1 MRCGASQSSGSER
14 PTGRQDCCPG
24 GTPARS
30 SSSAELADD
39 DRGQPHG
46 LDRAQPC
53 RSNFYLVNNK
63 SGVCSRFV
71 YLFARTAAMPCY
83 KNAYQPPPPPTYS
96 SDIHLTTP
104 AEVYDLNFCFNQPAI
119 DNLKGDGRQVELE
132 PLIVR
137 LRITAL
143 DMCRAALDADQPRR
157 QPFAMLGAPCSQASM
172 PSCSSTTY
180 VPPTLPTCRHPSGQA
195 YSSVFS

>member
-14 PTGRQDCCPG
+14 PTGRQDCRPG

-53 RSNFYLVNNK
+53 RSNFHLVNNK

-119 DNLKGDGRQVELE
+119 DNLKGDGRQV
-132 PLIVR
+132 
-137 LRITAL
+137 
-143 DMCRAALDADQPRR
+143 RR
-157 QPFAMLGAPCSQASM
+157 GPDLAPG
-172 PSCSSTTY
+172 CSSS
-180 VPPTLPTCRHPSGQA
+180 SGRSKGLVSRPGGRPA
-195 YSSVFS
+195 RAPGTDRRPELCSAEHHGAGMGDGHANARRRSRA